1 MARSSSSG
9 ADIYSQYRQQYNS
22 RLPAARQRAKEIA
35 ASIQNE
41 TGTALT
47 EDELRDLE
55 FQLASGN
62 GQDFQLRSSEPAQQP
77 EIALP
82 QTNEQPAQ
90 EYKRGFV
97 EDMLLSDKPTTGLGL
112 AIANLF
118 ANRQAANASTE
129 VNAALAE
136 QLTPKEDIE
145 LGKLQQQLA
154 DLRSGK
160 AKKRSVVFGPGEMAK
175 PYYINEDYTPEEAK
189 AVEAKLLSDIDAL
202 NKRITSGEF
211 SAERE
216 KAGRD
221 AAIAQARLAAAQ
233 KVADETKAQ
242 LGSGTERI
250 SRNLGQASTL
260 EQVLPTAGSLV
271 GGTIGFA
278 ATGGNPLGAAAGGG
292 AGAAAG
298 AIPAAKAVYNQ
309 ALVQAM
315 LPPEQGGYGADYD
328 DAVEYAAG
336 NVAIE
341 FGSEALGGVLGA
353 GAVVAKKLA
362 SKFAGGLTKKALE
375 QSLLTAVR
383 SRKARV
389 VAATGAEYLSELASS
404 AGQMGFDQLLSASHE
419 FGTEAGRELMR
430 ENVRKEVAN
439 FGDTSLDTLIQ
450 TIAIGGPAATIGAN
464 AAYKADIAKRQ
475 TDLAPGAVQRGL
487 ANIVTREPARPTN
500 ELNLPPVREQQ
511 QQTDLFPETLPGP
524 YSEVSQPNEPTP
536 QPSDS
541 PLNDPRYASQRREML
556 RGFRDTEMDNIRTLE
571 DQIDAD
577 EMLKGTAAYGQE
589 QAKRPAELADARRR
603 LGKLNE
609 EIALYEGGAAVQP
622 GLGLNEPTQPKP
634 KAPKPIQTRGGDK
647 VIQPDGTVTSNV
659 DEANR
664 AQAKKLLEQEAK
676 DDNKAI
682 DDELKRRTALHQK
695 NRTSFLSNVREEN
708 RGLPVEQRVEVLAQ
722 AARQWDASN
731 PAPTREQVTLAD
743 ALAAKQQSKPSG
755 KKGGK
760 GKPKWTPATPSAPV
774 AQEAQAQ
781 QASAAT
787 SEIGKRIEQ
796 LAANLPKAM
805 AMEEGGATTA
815 APALNIKKFV
825 KDTSEI
831 IRSLVKDNSQKA
843 IDILN
848 MEQQGKLAFVP
859 NPESVG
865 LDMSGNTRAAY
876 KVENGKM
883 YIFTDRVN
891 PKDAVGTIIRGYH
904 EATHAGQLNAR
915 EGRGAVMSSL
925 LGDTKYG
932 NAVNRVLAAAK
943 SGNAVAKSALRA
955 TEAQLGKDGATAN
968 PDLFNKELMGHFVG
982 EVVKARSKPLGSVAG
997 VARDIL
1003 AGARNAVRAVTGA
1016 DLDVSFNDIYSAV
1029 NDLGREVVATDIKGR
1044 DSNDVLAMIYNVREG
1059 KPSPGQKRAIE
1070 EGYVYDSV
1078 DGTKKYVLS
1087 DADATMSDYQYQQ
1100 LIDTASGEPIPLGD
1114 VLDHEVLYRE
1124 RPEADT
1130 EVSVKV
1136 VDTLG
1141 PGAFGQYDPKSKT
1154 VLVAKSALKK
1164 GKDYVLGAIMHEVQ
1178 HYVQHMDGRAQQFF
1192 ENDASG
1198 KMKAAEKKLASAARQ
1213 NDLAANSMIDTAM
1226 RKYRGTD
1233 VGDSIQDV
1241 VNNLNL
1247 KEPIKARLV
1256 AEILAEQPKLDSKLK
1271 EFYDDY
1277 IDTRNKHS
1285 AELNKY
1291 HEISAEEYAKYRRN
1305 ITEKE
1310 AFFTQGQRKTTQAEL
1325 DKMNVE
1331 EVMRN
1336 QERDAQDNDITEGQ
1350 IDVPST
1356 AGMRKAASAEPAPA
1370 LATRIKV
1377 NKYGSGEN
1385 AVWFAEWSVKRNGR
1399 TKSYSVEGKT
1409 PDEAYAKAENMRD
1422 GQVEKSRTSMP
1433 LAMEE
1438 STPIEITDRWLPAK
1452 IRGLFDATRGV
1463 GKIKNEI
1470 IEHAMD
1476 SPAGERMRA
1485 EASMGKYDRALI
1497 QQAAERGMTPAELN
1511 AEIEAAIQKLP
1522 QNLEGYDANIA
1533 AFNSVAD
1540 KYGEAGEALKEMR
1553 DQIDALSL
1561 QMVED
1566 RFASPIPLSA
1576 AEQKLYQT
1584 ILNNLGKYNNRQ
1596 YAAFA
1601 GAAGEKYSK
1610 AVWDDY
1616 LKRKKAGDVIDD
1628 VTEKNYQ
1635 KVANAVNKLV
1645 KDTLYIPDAEGLG
1658 RMKAERARRLY
1669 NTWIGN
1675 PENVELSDIKQA
1687 LYDKREQINENK
1699 PILEQRAETIVKQL
1713 LGLTKLNEPIAQYYR
1728 GAKTDMGILK
1738 KRKEISPEIRELLG
1752 EITDPSMA
1760 MLMTTAK
1767 LAEFTAR
1774 TKMMLELSA
1783 DVGGD
1788 LLPPQAIAPDNW
1800 QTLDGEGFGPL
1811 QGYKASPN
1819 LHAAL
1824 SDVAQMH
1831 ATFEQAVAMAANQ
1844 PAELGRKLVL
1854 EASDA
1859 WGKAAKWQKAWQIV
1873 ANPANFILNFGGG
1886 PMLMLQNGNVNP
1898 VNMLRG
1904 LRDAADLVTYSMNP
1918 KVAKPSSIRLV
1929 ENGVVDSAFIGEIK
1943 AEQFREL
1950 NTLIKQMSGRS
1961 DSEAMALAKKYF
1973 TKALAGGKEA
1983 YAMADVLYK
1992 IANFHHQVDHLT
2004 KFYEAEG
2011 KDVTPEQIDREAATD
2026 VKRTNFTYRRA
2037 APLIKALE
2045 QRGFTMFGPYMSEVF
2060 RTQVTNIL
2068 QGIGEIKRGNT
2079 ATTPEGKRIMTM
2091 RGASRIAGQLV
2102 SYGLIYKVGEKLA
2115 SATFGDDEEKESALR
2130 SLLPEY
2136 LRDQDFGLMG
2146 KDENGYPVVYQL
2158 SRLDPVGPATD
2169 LLRAAYNGDDVTVK
2183 DILAKVADT
2192 YVSPRLAGRT
2202 YELGKAIVTD
2212 KAPSREPLA
2221 KQVAPEF
2228 YSDTID
2234 IAKKFGLDRATV
2246 LALTNIGESFMP
2258 GFMNSWRDSNGR
2270 VVGDT
2275 PQDAIFRIASY
2286 SGFTFNSLDPSKPL
2300 TFAAKDYDKAT
2311 RDARTRL
2318 AEFFRDN
2325 PDRTDLE
2332 IQNELLRLQ
2341 KDEYDTFA
2349 QLAKVR
2355 KGAGVLEYPAAEA
2368 AAIMK
2373 KARLNT
2379 TQMRAIA
2386 NGDFKSSV
2394 VSRESIQRYR
2404 DQDLADAKPS
2414 ERPEIRKRWK
2424 EIETRLMTANKNLK
2438 RGNE

>member
-1 MARSSSSG
+1 MARKKRSSTSLYDFSNYTPTEEDKK
-9 ADIYSQYRQQYNS
+9 AYESLQASYAPVQPEEPLPSTI
-22 RLPAARQRAKEIA
+22 LPAA
-35 ASIQNE
+35 
-41 TGTALT
+41 
-47 EDELRDLE
+47 
-55 FQLASGN
+55 
-62 GQDFQLRSSEPAQQP
+62 QD
-77 EIALP
+77 
-82 QTNEQPAQ
+82 
-90 EYKRGFV
+90 YKRGFV
-97 EDMLLSDKPTTGLGL
+97 EDVLLSDKPTTGLGL
-112 AIANLF
+112 AVANLF

-160 AKKRSVVFGPGEMAK
+160 AKKRSVFFGPGEAAR
-175 PYYINEDYTPEEAK
+175 PQFINEDYTPEEAK
-189 AVEAKLLSDIDAL
+189 AVEAKLLSDIDVL
-202 NKRITSGEF
+202 NKRVASGEF

-216 KAGRD
+216 KAGRE
-221 AAIAQARLAAAQ
+221 AEFAQAKLAAAQ

-242 LGSGTERI
+242 LGSKTERI

-260 EQVLPTAGSLV
+260 EQVLPTAGSLA
-271 GGTIGFA
+271 GGAAGFA
-278 ATGGNPLGAAAGGG
+278 VAGAPGAVAGGG
-292 AGAAAG
+292 AGAALG

-375 QSLLTAVR
+375 QSLLATVR

-389 VAATGAEYLSELASS
+389 VAATGAEYLSELASN
-404 AGQMGFDQLLSASHE
+404 AGQVGFDQLLSASHE

-430 ENVRKEVAN
+430 ENVRKEVEN
-439 FGDTSLDTLIQ
+439 FGETSLDTLIQ
-450 TIAIGGPAATIGAN
+450 TLAIGGPTAAIGAN
-464 AAYKADIAKRQ
+464 AAYKADIKKRQ
-475 TDLAPGAVQRGL
+475 AEITPDVIQRGL

-511 QQTDLFPETLPGP
+511 QQTDLFPETLPGQ
-524 YSEVSQPNEPTP
+524 YSEVPQPKEPTV

-541 PLNDPRYASQRREML
+541 PMNDPRIAGQRREIL
-556 RGFRDTEMDNIRTLE
+556 RQFRDEEIQNVRDLE

-577 EMLKGTAAYGQE
+577 SMLKGTAAYGQE
-589 QAKRPAELADARRR
+589 QANRPTQLEDARRR
-603 LGKLNE
+603 VDSLNKQ
-609 EIALYEGGAAVQP
+609 IALYEGGAAQQP
-622 GLGLNEPTQPKP
+622 SLGLNTPTQPKP
-634 KAPKPIQTRGGDK
+634 KAPTPIQTRGGDK
-647 VIQPDGTVTSNV
+647 VIQPDGTVTSNI
-659 DEANR
+659 DETNR
-664 AQAKKLLEQEAK
+664 AQARKLLEQEAK

-682 DDELKRRTALHQK
+682 DAELKRRTSAREKARTEFLTGIREQ
-695 NRTSFLSNVREEN
+695 NRN
-708 RGLPVEQRVEVLAQ
+708 LPAEQRIDVLAA
-722 AARQWDASN
+722 AARQWDSSN
-731 PAPTREQVTLAD
+731 PMPVREDITLDQALASKSKTNKKAKWAPTQQ
-743 ALAAKQQSKPSG
+743 AKA
-755 KKGGK
+755 
-760 GKPKWTPATPSAPV
+760 PATEVDAAPV
-774 AQEAQAQ
+774 QTA
-781 QASAAT
+781 AAT

-796 LAANLPKAM
+796 LASKVPQTL
-805 AMEEGGATTA
+805 AMEEGGATSA
-815 APALNIKKFV
+815 VPAFNRDKFV

-831 IRSLVKDNSQKA
+831 IQSLVKNDSQKA
-843 IDILN
+843 IDVLN

-859 NPESVG
+859 NPESAG
-865 LDMSGNTRAAY
+865 LDMGDSARAAY
-876 KVENGKM
+876 KVDNGKM

-904 EATHAGQLNAR
+904 EATHAGQFNPR

-925 LGDTKYG
+925 LGDAKFG
-932 NAVNRVLAAAK
+932 DSASRVLAAAK
-943 SGNAVAKSALRA
+943 KGNTVAKGALRA
-955 TEAQLGKDGATAN
+955 TEAQLGKDAVDTN
-968 PDLFNKELMGHFVG
+968 PELFKQELMGHFVG
-982 EVVKARSKPLGSVAG
+982 EVVRARAKPLGSVAG
-997 VARDIL
+997 VARDVL
-1003 AGARNAVRAVTGA
+1003 AGARNAVRSVTGA

-1029 NDLGREVVATDIKGR
+1029 NELGREIVSTDVKGR
-1044 DSNDVLAMIYNVREG
+1044 DNNDVLAMIYNVREG
-1059 KPSPGQKRAIE
+1059 KPSPGQKRAID

-1100 LIDTASGEPIPLGD
+1100 LIDTISGEPIPLSD

-1130 EVSVKV
+1130 EVSVKA

-1141 PGAFGQYDPKSKT
+1141 PGVFGQYDPESKT
-1154 VLVAKSALKK
+1154 VLVASNAFKK
-1164 GKDYVLGAIMHEVQ
+1164 GKDDVLGTIMHEIQ
-1178 HYVQHMDGRAQQFF
+1178 HYVQDMDGRAQQFF
-1192 ENDASG
+1192 ADDASG
-1198 KMKAAEKKLASAARQ
+1198 ELAAAEKKLASAARQ
-1213 NDLAANSMIDTAM
+1213 NDLAANSMIDAAM

-1233 VGDSIQDV
+1233 VGDSVQDV

-1277 IDTRNKHS
+1277 IDTRNKHN
-1285 AELNKY
+1285 AEVDKY
-1291 HEISAEEYAKYRRN
+1291 HKVSTKEYAKYRRN

-1310 AFFTQGQRKTTQAEL
+1310 AFFTQGQTKTPQAEL

-1336 QERDAQDNDITEGQ
+1336 QERDAQGNDITEGQ
-1350 IDVPST
+1350 IDVPGT
-1356 AGMRKAASAEPAPA
+1356 AGARKAASAEQ
-1370 LATRIKV
+1370 T
-1377 NKYGSGEN
+1377 
-1385 AVWFAEWSVKRNGR
+1385 
-1399 TKSYSVEGKT
+1399 
-1409 PDEAYAKAENMRD
+1409 
-1422 GQVEKSRTSMP
+1422 

-1438 STPIEITDRWLPAK
+1438 DTPIEITNRWVPAK
-1452 IRGLFDATRGV
+1452 IRGLFDATRGI

-1485 EASMGKYDRALI
+1485 EASMGKYDKAVI
-1497 QQAAERGMTPAELN
+1497 QQAAERGMTQAELN

-1584 ILNNLGKYNNRQ
+1584 ILNNLGKYSNRQ

-1628 VTEKNYQ
+1628 VAEKNYQ
-1635 KVANAVNKLV
+1635 KVANAVDKLIN
-1645 KDTLYIPDAEGLG
+1645 DTLYIPDAEGLG

-1675 PENVELSDIKQA
+1675 PENVELEDIKQA
-1687 LYDKREQINENK
+1687 LYDRREQINANK

-1713 LGLTKLNEPIAQYYR
+1713 LGLTKINEPIAQYYR
-1728 GAKTDMGILK
+1728 GAKTNMGILK
-1738 KRKEISPEIRELLG
+1738 KRKDISPEIRELLG

-1767 LAEFTAR
+1767 LVEFTAR

-1854 EASDA
+1854 GASDA
-1859 WGKAAKWQKAWQIV
+1859 WGKAAKVQKGLQIV

-1904 LRDAADLVTYSMNP
+1904 FLDAKDLIAYSMNP
-1918 KVAKPSSIRLV
+1918 KAAKPESIRLV

-1961 DSEAMALAKKYF
+1961 DSEAMALVKKYF
-1973 TKALAGGKEA
+1973 AKALAGGKET

-2011 KDVTPEQIDREAATD
+2011 KNMTPEQIDREAATD

-2060 RTQVTNIL
+2060 RTQITNIL
-2068 QGIGEIKRGNT
+2068 QGIGEIKRGND
-2079 ATTPEGKRIMTM
+2079 ATTPEGKRIMVT

-2102 SYGLIYKVGEKLA
+2102 SYGLIYGAGKLLA
-2115 SATFGDDEEKESALR
+2115 SATFGDDGEKENALR

-2169 LLRAAYNGDDVTVK
+2169 LLRAVYNGDDVTVK

-2192 YVSPRLAGRT
+2192 YVTPRLAGRV

-2212 KAPSREPLA
+2212 KAPSREPLS

-2228 YSDTID
+2228 YSDVID

-2275 PQDAIFRIASY
+2275 PQDAVFRIASY
-2286 SGFTFNSLDPSKPL
+2286 GGFTFNSLDPSKPL
-2300 TFAAKDYDKAT
+2300 TFAARDYSSAT
-2311 RDARTRL
+2311 KDARTRL
-2318 AEFFRDN
+2318 VEFFRDN

-2341 KDEYDTFA
+2341 KDEYDAFT
-2349 QLAKVR
+2349 QLTKVR
-2355 KGAGVLEYPAAEA
+2355 NGASILEYPAAEA

-2386 NGDFKSSV
+2386 NGDFKSSA

>member
-1 MARSSSSG
+1 MAARKKKATSG
-9 ADIYSQYRQQYNS
+9 YYIRQSDIDSAAQRTGYGR
-22 RLPAARQRAKEIA
+22 RLPVY
-35 ASIQNE
+35 
-41 TGTALT
+41 
-47 EDELRDLE
+47 EDE
-55 FQLASGN
+55 
-62 GQDFQLRSSEPAQQP
+62 DFSNAEDSTAAAPIP
-77 EIALP
+77 E
-82 QTNEQPAQ
+82 Q

-97 EDMLLSDKPTTGLGL
+97 EDTLLSDKPTTGLGL
-112 AIANLF
+112 AVANLF

-129 VNAALAE
+129 VNAALAA

-160 AKKRSVVFGPGEMAK
+160 AKKRSVAFGPGEMAK

-202 NKRITSGEF
+202 NKRVASGEF

-216 KAGRD
+216 AAGRN
-221 AAIAQARLAAAQ
+221 AAVAQAKLAAAQ

-260 EQVLPTAGSLV
+260 EQVLPTLGSL
-271 GGTIGFA
+271 GGGAAGFA
-278 ATGGNPLGAAAGGG
+278 VAGAPGAVAGGG
-292 AGAAAG
+292 AGAALG

-375 QSLLTAVR
+375 QSLLATVR

-389 VAATGAEYLSELASS
+389 VAATGAEYLSELASN

-430 ENVRKEVAN
+430 ENVRKEVEN

-500 ELNLPPVREQQ
+500 ELKLPPVAEQQ
-511 QQTDLFPETLPGP
+511 QRLTTDMFPATDVGVDPAIAQREAALKAAEERVAWNQRNRERAAETDLENQRNGIVAQLDNATSRVENLRDRVENGDTSQATLNTLAAAQREQRNAQAELD
-524 YSEVSQPNEPTP
+524 SFDAQQPTVEAAPVTQEPQQLELALNTP
-536 QPSDS
+536 KQP
-541 PLNDPRYASQRREML
+541 
-556 RGFRDTEMDNIRTLE
+556 
-571 DQIDAD
+571 
-577 EMLKGTAAYGQE
+577 
-589 QAKRPAELADARRR
+589 KRPAGGFVMSSETDRQNAELAKTA
-603 LGKLNE
+603 
-609 EIALYEGGAAVQP
+609 
-622 GLGLNEPTQPKP
+622 
-634 KAPKPIQTRGGDK
+634 
-647 VIQPDGTVTSNV
+647 
-659 DEANR
+659 EATL
-664 AQAKKLLEQEAK
+664 KEQQK
-676 DDNKAI
+676 RDNKLI
-682 DDELKRRTALHQK
+682 EDELKRQNADRDKRRKEALMAAADQSRNLTPDQRLKAIADTA
-695 NRTSFLSNVREEN
+695 RAFDS
-708 RGLPVEQRVEVLAQ
+708 A
-722 AARQWDASN
+722 N
-731 PAPTREQVTLAD
+731 PAVTRDQLDIEQL
-743 ALAAKQQSKPSG
+743 LAADRAK

-760 GKPKWTPATPSAPV
+760 KTKWTPTTAAKVPAVSAPV
-774 AQEAQAQ
+774 VPEVTEPAVATP
-781 QASAAT
+781 AAT

-796 LAANLPKAM
+796 LASSLPKAM
-805 AMEEGGATTA
+805 AMEEGTSTDS
-815 APALNIKKFV
+815 APKYDRAKFI
-825 KDTSEI
+825 KDTTEI
-831 IRSLVKDNSQKA
+831 VRNLAKDNSQKA
-843 IDILN
+843 IDVLN

-865 LDMSGNTRAAY
+865 LDMSNNARAAY
-876 KVENGKM
+876 KIANGKM

-904 EATHAGQLNAR
+904 EATHAGQENKR

-925 LGDTKYG
+925 LGDTKFG
-932 NAVNRVLAAAK
+932 DSVSRVLAAAK
-943 SGNAVAKSALRA
+943 NGNTVAKSALRA
-955 TEAQLGKDGATAN
+955 TEAQLGKDAVDTN
-968 PDLFNKELMGHFVG
+968 PELFKKELMGHFVG
-982 EVVKARSKPLGSVAG
+982 EVVRARAKPLGSVAG

-1003 AGARNAVRAVTGA
+1003 AGARNAVRSVTGA

-1029 NDLGREVVATDIKGR
+1029 NELGREVVATDVKGR
-1044 DSNDVLAMIYNVREG
+1044 DSNDVLAMILPENLVSREAMAEQEKAG
-1059 KPSPGQKRAIE
+1059 RA
-1070 EGYVYDSV
+1070 YDSINGQRKFQV
-1078 DGTKKYVLS
+1078 S
-1087 DADATMSDYQYQQ
+1087 DADSVINDDQRTRMLRSLRNGVDS
-1100 LIDTASGEPIPLGD
+1100 TTTLGKL
-1114 VLDHEVLYRE
+1114 LDHPSLYNLVPSLKDTPVHFVNDLMGYPAMEVDGEIFISKKTAENMADGDMNNLRSSILH
-1124 RPEADT
+1124 EAQHVVQTKSGVGDQGFDSAELTATGDAMNAALAANDVAAGAFNDYVTGSPKQANGQAIPT
-1130 EVSVKV
+1130 EVQQAIHEAAAKYA
-1136 VDTLG
+1136 TK
-1141 PGAFGQYDPKSKT
+1141 PHAQT
-1154 VLVAKSALKK
+1154 V
-1164 GKDYVLGAIMHEVQ
+1164 AIMNTLVDSGVQ
-1178 HYVQHMDGRAQQFF
+1178 L
-1192 ENDASG
+1192 DASG
-1198 KMKAAEKKLASAARQ
+1198 KKLATKFADTLDDYRSAR
-1213 NDLAANSMIDTAM
+1213 
-1226 RKYRGTD
+1226 TD
-1233 VGDSIQDV
+1233 A
-1241 VNNLNL
+1241 
-1247 KEPIKARLV
+1247 IKAKADYFANISERE
-1256 AEILAEQPKLDSKLK
+1256 AYRTQMDMDTPQSALDARGNP
-1271 EFYDDY
+1271 EP
-1277 IDTRNKHS
+1277 
-1285 AELNKY
+1285 
-1291 HEISAEEYAKYRRN
+1291 
-1305 ITEKE
+1305 
-1310 AFFTQGQRKTTQAEL
+1310 
-1325 DKMNVE
+1325 
-1331 EVMRN
+1331 VMRRQPSMAKSDVADEIDRAINGRLDVN
-1336 QERDAQDNDITEGQ
+1336 QSTEQ
-1350 IDVPST
+1350 
-1356 AGMRKAASAEPAPA
+1356 RKAA
-1370 LATRIKV
+1370 
-1377 NKYGSGEN
+1377 
-1385 AVWFAEWSVKRNGR
+1385 
-1399 TKSYSVEGKT
+1399 
-1409 PDEAYAKAENMRD
+1409 KAM
-1422 GQVEKSRTSMP
+1422 
-1433 LAMEE
+1433 AMEE
-1438 STPIEITDRWLPAK
+1438 NTPIEITNRWVPAK
-1452 IRGLFDATRGV
+1452 IRGLFDATRGI

-1497 QQAAERGMTPAELN
+1497 QQAAERGMTPTELN

-1635 KVANAVNKLV
+1635 KVTNAVNKLV

-1658 RMKAERARRLY
+1658 KMKAERARRLY

-1687 LYDKREQINENK
+1687 LYDRREQINANK

-1728 GAKTDMGILK
+1728 GAKTNMGILK
-1738 KRKEISPEIRELLG
+1738 KRKEISPELRELLG

-1788 LLPPQAIAPDNW
+1788 LLPPEAIAPDNW
-1800 QTLDGEGFGPL
+1800 QPLEGEGFGPL

-1854 EASDA
+1854 GASDA
-1859 WGKAAKWQKAWQIV
+1859 WGKAAKWQKGLQIV

-1886 PMLMLQNGNVNP
+1886 SMLMLQNGNVNP

-2011 KDVTPEQIDREAATD
+2011 KNVTPEQIDREAATD

-2060 RTQVTNIL
+2060 RTQITNIL
-2068 QGIGEIKRGNT
+2068 QGIGEIERGND
-2079 ATTPEGKRIMTM
+2079 ATTPEGKRIMVT

-2102 SYGLIYKVGEKLA
+2102 SYGLIYGAGKLLA

-2169 LLRAAYNGDDVTVK
+2169 LLRAVYNGDDVTVK

-2192 YVSPRLAGRT
+2192 YVTPRLAGRT
-2202 YELGKAIVTD
+2202 YELGKAIATD

-2275 PQDAIFRIASY
+2275 PQDAVFRIASY

-2300 TFAAKDYDKAT
+2300 TFAARDYSSAT
-2311 RDARTRL
+2311 KDARTRL

-2341 KDEYDTFA
+2341 KDEYDAFT

-2355 KGAGVLEYPAAEA
+2355 NGANILEYPAAEA

>member
-1 MARSSSSG
+1 MARKKRSTASLYDFTNYTPTEEDKKAYERLQASYAPAPQEGTKVEDTEDVVQPVQEAPSFLDRVTTNAG
-9 ADIYSQYRQQYNS
+9 AVLDAAQAGGYRDLSAVINRMRVSDNPIVAGAVTPVTDLVRGAQALATGDYSLLGGDAKTAVDILQ
-22 RLPAARQRAKEIA
+22 QRAKENA
-35 ASIQNE
+35 A
-41 TGTALT
+41 
-47 EDELRDLE
+47 D
-55 FQLASGN
+55 
-62 GQDFQLRSSEPAQQP
+62 
-77 EIALP
+77 
-82 QTNEQPAQ
+82 
-90 EYKRGFV
+90 
-97 EDMLLSDKPTTGLGL
+97 
-112 AIANLF
+112 
-118 ANRQAANASTE
+118 ANAVLE
-129 VNAALAE
+129 PV
-136 QLTPKEDIE
+136 I
-145 LGKLQQQLA
+145 QQ
-154 DLRSGK
+154 
-160 AKKRSVVFGPGEMAK
+160 
-175 PYYINEDYTPEEAK
+175 
-189 AVEAKLLSDIDAL
+189 
-202 NKRITSGEF
+202 
-211 SAERE
+211 
-216 KAGRD
+216 
-221 AAIAQARLAAAQ
+221 
-233 KVADETKAQ
+233 
-242 LGSGTERI
+242 
-250 SRNLGQASTL
+250 
-260 EQVLPTAGSLV
+260 
-271 GGTIGFA
+271 
-278 ATGGNPLGAAAGGG
+278 
-292 AGAAAG
+292 
-298 AIPAAKAVYNQ
+298 
-309 ALVQAM
+309 
-315 LPPEQGGYGADYD
+315 
-328 DAVEYAAG
+328 
-336 NVAIE
+336 
-341 FGSEALGGVLGA
+341 
-353 GAVVAKKLA
+353 
-362 SKFAGGLTKKALE
+362 GGLTGFFARTAQDAA
-375 QSLLTAVR
+375 QSGL
-383 SRKARV
+383 
-389 VAATGAEYLSELASS
+389 SS
-404 AGQMGFDQLLSASHE
+404 ALSI
-419 FGTEAGRELMR
+419 
-430 ENVRKEVAN
+430 V
-439 FGDTSLDTLIQ
+439 
-450 TIAIGGPAATIGAN
+450 GGPAAGGIAGGVSYANAYAEAKDAGASDGDAEAYALTQGGIEGLVSSVQAARFIPGAN
-464 AAYKADIAKRQ
+464 RALGLLQKKATNTVLEKLASPTLRAGVNTVKTMFGEGTEETVTGAAQDIVGAWVAGQMSSDDAKRTLGAQ
-475 TDLAPGAVQRGL
+475 HSMEGFAERRQREFAAGALMGGAVAPLEVYNARNEFNREMNRRQAELPQGTVSRGL
-487 ANIVTREPARPTN
+487 EAMATRRAPT
-500 ELNLPPVREQQ
+500 EDRRRSSDIPVVQAPNQ
-511 QQTDLFPETLPGP
+511 PTDLFPETLPGA
-524 YSEVSQPNEPTP
+524 YSQVPQSSVPSE

-708 RGLPVEQRVEVLAQ
+708 RGLPVDQRVEVLAQ
-722 AARQWDASN
+722 AARQWDTAN

-760 GKPKWTPATPSAPV
+760 GKSKWTPASPVTTAPV
-774 AQEAQAQ
+774 TP
-781 QASAAT
+781 ASTAT
-787 SEIGKRIEQ
+787 TEIGKRIES
-796 LAANLPKAM
+796 LANQVNQGM
-805 AMEEGGATTA
+805 AMEEGTGKPTAPFDRAKYVRDTTQIVR
-815 APALNIKKFV
+815 N
-825 KDTSEI
+825 
-831 IRSLVKDNSQKA
+831 LVKSNDQKA

-848 MEQQGKLAFVP
+848 LDQQGKLAFVP
-859 NPESVG
+859 SPESVG
-865 LDMSGNTRAAY
+865 LDMSDNTRAAF
-876 KVENGKM
+876 VNDDGKM

-891 PKDAVGTIIRGYH
+891 PKDATATIIRGYH
-904 EATHAGQLNAR
+904 EATHAGQFNDRAER
-915 EGRGAVMSSL
+915 KPVMRAL

-932 NAVNRVLAAAK
+932 DSVSRVLAAAK
-943 SGNAVAKSALRA
+943 KGNVVAKAAVKA
-955 TEAQLGKDGATAN
+955 TDIQLGKDAINSN
-968 PDLFNKELMGHFVG
+968 PDLYKKELMGHFVG
-982 EVVKARSKPLGSVAG
+982 EVVRHRSKPLGTVAG
-997 VARDIL
+997 VARDIM
-1003 AGARNAVRAVTGA
+1003 AGAKNTLRAATGA

-1029 NDLGREVVATDIKGR
+1029 KDVGREIVATDIKGKQTG
-1044 DSNDVLAMIYNVREG
+1044 DVLAMIYNVREG
-1059 KPSPGQKRAIE
+1059 KPSPGQKRAID

-1087 DADATMSDYQYQQ
+1087 DADAAMSDYQYQQ
-1100 LIDTASGEPIPLGD
+1100 IVDTASGEPVPLGD

-1141 PGAFGQYDPKSKT
+1141 PGVFGQYDPESKT
-1154 VLVAKSALKK
+1154 VLVANSALKK
-1164 GKDYVLGAIMHEVQ
+1164 GKDYVLGTIMHEIQ

-1192 ENDASG
+1192 EEDASG
-1198 KMKAAEKKLASAARQ
+1198 KLKAAEKKLASAARQ
-1213 NDLAANSMIDTAM
+1213 NDLAANSMIDAAM

-1247 KEPIKARLV
+1247 KETIKARLV

-1285 AELNKY
+1285 AVVETYNKAA
-1291 HEISAEEYAKYRRN
+1291 AEEYAKYRRN

-1310 AFFTQGQRKTTQAEL
+1310 AFFTQGQTKTPQAEL
-1325 DKMNVE
+1325 DKMNIE
-1331 EVMRN
+1331 DVMRN
-1336 QERDAQDNDITEGQ
+1336 QERDAQGNDITEGQ

-1356 AGMRKAASAEPAPA
+1356 AGMRKAASAEPA
-1370 LATRIKV
+1370 
-1377 NKYGSGEN
+1377 
-1385 AVWFAEWSVKRNGR
+1385 
-1399 TKSYSVEGKT
+1399 
-1409 PDEAYAKAENMRD
+1409 
-1422 GQVEKSRTSMP
+1422 

-1687 LYDKREQINENK
+1687 LYDRREQINANK

-1738 KRKEISPEIRELLG
+1738 KRKEISPELRELLG

-1788 LLPPQAIAPDNW
+1788 LLPPEAIAPDNW

-1854 EASDA
+1854 GASDA

-1898 VNMLRG
+1898 AYMLRG
-1904 LRDAADLVTYSMNP
+1904 MRDAADLVTYAMNP
-1918 KVAKPSSIRLV
+1918 KVSKPSSIRLV

-1950 NTLIKQMSGRS
+1950 NTLIKQMSGRP
-1961 DSEAMALAKKYF
+1961 DSEAMALVKKYYA
-1973 TKALAGGKEA
+1973 KALAGGKET

-2011 KDVTPEQIDREAATD
+2011 NDVTPEQIDREAATD

-2068 QGIGEIKRGNT
+2068 QGIGEIQRGNN

-2091 RGASRIAGQLV
+2091 RGASRIAGQLA
-2102 SYGLIYKVGEKLA
+2102 SYGLIYGAGKLLA

-2146 KDENGYPVVYQL
+2146 KDENGYPVVYQM
-2158 SRLDPVGPATD
+2158 SRLDPIGPATD
-2169 LLRAAYNGDDVTVK
+2169 LLRAVYNGDDVTVK
-2183 DILAKVADT
+2183 DIIAKVADT
-2192 YVSPRLAGRT
+2192 YVTPRLAGRVGQ
-2202 YELGKAIVTD
+2202 YIDAVVTD

-2228 YSDTID
+2228 YSDMID
-2234 IAKKFGLDRATV
+2234 IAQKFGLDRATV

-2300 TFAAKDYDKAT
+2300 TFAARDYDKAT

-2332 IQNELLRLQ
+2332 IQDQLLRLQ
-2341 KDEYDTFA
+2341 KNEYDAFA

-2355 KGAGVLEYPAAEA
+2355 KGAAVLEYPTAEA
-2368 AAIMK
+2368 GAIMR

-2394 VSRESIQRYR
+2394 VSRASIQRYR
-2404 DQDLADAKPS
+2404 DQDLADAKPAD
-2414 ERPEIRKRWK
+2414 RPEIRKRWK
-2424 EIETRLMTANKNLK
+2424 EIENRLMSANKNLK

>member
-1 MARSSSSG
+1 MAARKKKAKSG
-9 ADIYSQYRQQYNS
+9 YYIGQSDIDAAAQRTGYGR
-22 RLPAARQRAKEIA
+22 RLPVY
-35 ASIQNE
+35 
-41 TGTALT
+41 
-47 EDELRDLE
+47 EDE
-55 FQLASGN
+55 
-62 GQDFQLRSSEPAQQP
+62 DFSNAEDSPAAAP
-77 EIALP
+77 I
-82 QTNEQPAQ
+82 PAQ

-97 EDMLLSDKPTTGLGL
+97 EDTLLSDKPTTGLGL
-112 AIANLF
+112 AVANLF

-160 AKKRSVVFGPGEMAK
+160 AKKRSVTFGPGEMAK
-175 PYYINEDYTPEEAK
+175 PYYVNEDYTPEEAK
-189 AVEAKLLSDIDAL
+189 ALEAKLLGDIDAL
-202 NKRITSGEF
+202 NKRVASGEF

-216 KAGRD
+216 KAGRE
-221 AAIAQARLAAAQ
+221 AAIAQAKLAAAQ

-260 EQVLPTAGSLV
+260 EQVLPTLGSL
-271 GGTIGFA
+271 GGGAAGFA
-278 ATGGNPLGAAAGGG
+278 VAGAPGAVAGGG
-292 AGAAAG
+292 AGAALG

-336 NVAIE
+336 NVAIG

-375 QSLLTAVR
+375 QSLLATVR

-389 VAATGAEYLSELASS
+389 VAATGAEYLSELASN

-430 ENVRKEVAN
+430 ENVRKEVEN

-450 TIAIGGPAATIGAN
+450 TLTFGGPGAVVGAN
-464 AAYKADIAKRQ
+464 AAYNAEINRRQ
-475 TDLAPGAVQRGL
+475 AELPQGAVSRGL
-487 ANIVTREPARPTN
+487 EAMATRRAPT
-500 ELNLPPVREQQ
+500 EDRRRSSDIPVAQAPNQ
-511 QQTDLFPETLPGP
+511 PTDLFPETLPGP
-524 YSEVSQPNEPTP
+524 YSEVPQRSEPTQ
-536 QPSDS
+536 QPSDN
-541 PLNDPRYASQRREML
+541 PMDDPHWSTQRREVL
-556 RGFRDTEMDNIRTLE
+556 RDLRDQATARIAELE

-577 EMLKGTAAYGQE
+577 AMLEGTSAYGPE
-589 QAKRPAELADARRR
+589 QAARPAELQREKYWLAS
-603 LGKLNE
+603 LNQQ
-609 EIALYEGGAAVQP
+609 IGALEGGAAIQP
-622 GLGLNEPTQPKP
+622 ALPLNRPTQPKP

-647 VIQPDGTVTSNV
+647 VIQPDGTITSNI

-664 AQAKKLLEQEAK
+664 AQARKLLEQEAK

-682 DDELKRRTALHQK
+682 DAELKRRAAAREKARTEFLTGIREQ
-695 NRTSFLSNVREEN
+695 NRN
-708 RGLPVEQRVEVLAQ
+708 LPAEQRIDVLAA
-722 AARQWDASN
+722 AARQWDSSN
-731 PAPTREQVTLAD
+731 PMPVREDITLD
-743 ALAAKQQSKPSG
+743 QALASKPKTGKKAKWTPTQQSKS
-755 KKGGK
+755 
-760 GKPKWTPATPSAPV
+760 PATEAVPEPV
-774 AQEAQAQ
+774 QTT
-781 QASAAT
+781 AAT

-805 AMEEGGATTA
+805 AMEEGTSAGS
-815 APALNIKKFV
+815 APKYDRAKFV
-825 KDTSEI
+825 KDTTEI
-831 IRSLVKDNSQKA
+831 VRNLVKDNSQKA
-843 IDILN
+843 IDVLN

-865 LDMSGNTRAAY
+865 LDMSGNARAAY
-876 KVENGKM
+876 KVANGKM

-904 EATHAGQLNAR
+904 EATHAGQDNSR

-932 NAVNRVLAAAK
+932 NAVSRVLAAAK

-955 TEAQLGKDGATAN
+955 TEAQLGKDAVDTN
-968 PDLFNKELMGHFVG
+968 PELFKKELMGHFVG
-982 EVVKARSKPLGSVAG
+982 EVVRARAKPLGSVAG

-1029 NDLGREVVATDIKGR
+1029 NELGREVVATDVKGR

-1100 LIDTASGEPIPLGD
+1100 IVDTASGEPVPLGD

-1130 EVSVKV
+1130 EVSVKA

-1141 PGAFGQYDPKSKT
+1141 PGVFGQYDPESKT
-1154 VLVAKSALKK
+1154 VLVANSAFKK
-1164 GKDYVLGAIMHEVQ
+1164 GKDHVLGTIMHEIQ
-1178 HYVQHMDGRAQQFF
+1178 HYVQDMDGRAQQFF
-1192 ENDASG
+1192 KNDANG
-1198 KMKAAEKKLASAARQ
+1198 KLKAAEKKVFSAARQ

-1233 VGDSIQDV
+1233 IGDSIQDI

-1256 AEILAEQPKLDSKLK
+1256 GEILAEQPKLDSKLK

-1277 IDTRNKHS
+1277 IATRAKHNV
-1285 AELNKY
+1285 ELNKY
-1291 HEISAEEYAKYRRN
+1291 HEVSAEEYAKYRRN

-1310 AFFTQGQRKTTQAEL
+1310 AFFTQGQRETTQAEL
-1325 DKMNVE
+1325 DKMDIE
-1331 EVMRN
+1331 DVMRN
-1336 QERDAQDNDITEGQ
+1336 QERDAQGNDITEGQ

-1356 AGMRKAASAEPAPA
+1356 PGMRKAASAEP
-1370 LATRIKV
+1370 V
-1377 NKYGSGEN
+1377 
-1385 AVWFAEWSVKRNGR
+1385 
-1399 TKSYSVEGKT
+1399 
-1409 PDEAYAKAENMRD
+1409 
-1422 GQVEKSRTSMP
+1422 

-1438 STPIEITDRWLPAK
+1438 STPIEITNRWVPAK

-1497 QQAAERGMTPAELN
+1497 QQAAERGMTPTELN

-1522 QNLEGYDANIA
+1522 QNLVGYDENIA

-1584 ILNNLGKYNNRQ
+1584 ILNNMGKYNNRQ

-1616 LKRKKAGDVIDD
+1616 LKRKKAGGVIDD

-1687 LYDKREQINENK
+1687 LYDRREQINANK

-1738 KRKEISPEIRELLG
+1738 KRKEISPELRELLG

-1788 LLPPQAIAPDNW
+1788 LLPPEAIAPDNW

-1854 EASDA
+1854 GASDA
-1859 WGKAAKWQKAWQIV
+1859 WGKAAKVQKAWQIV

-1898 VNMLRG
+1898 AYMLRG
-1904 LRDAADLVTYSMNP
+1904 IRDAADLVTYAMNP
-1918 KVAKPSSIRLV
+1918 KVSKPSSVRLV

-1950 NTLIKQMSGRS
+1950 NTLIKQMAGRS
-1961 DSEAMALAKKYF
+1961 DSEAMALVKKYYA
-1973 TKALAGGKEA
+1973 KALAGGKET

-2011 KDVTPEQIDREAATD
+2011 KNVTPEQIDREAATD

-2068 QGIGEIKRGNT
+2068 QGIGEIQRGNA

-2091 RGASRIAGQLV
+2091 RGASRIAGQLA
-2102 SYGLIYKVGEKLA
+2102 SYGLIYGAGKLLA

-2158 SRLDPVGPATD
+2158 SRLDPIGPATD

-2192 YVSPRLAGRT
+2192 YVTPRLAGRT
-2202 YELGKAIVTD
+2202 YELGKAVVTD

-2228 YSDTID
+2228 YSDMID

-2300 TFAAKDYDKAT
+2300 MFAARDYSSAT
-2311 RDARTRL
+2311 KDARTRL

-2349 QLAKVR
+2349 QLVKVR
-2355 KGAGVLEYPAAEA
+2355 KGAGILEYPTAEA

-2394 VSRESIQRYR
+2394 VSRASIQRYR
-2404 DQDLADAKPS
+2404 DQDLADAKPAD
-2414 ERPEIRKRWK
+2414 RPEIRKRWK
-2424 EIETRLMTANKNLK
+2424 EIENRLMAANKNLQ

>member
-1 MARSSSSG
+1 MARNSSG
-9 ADIYSQYRQQYNS
+9 KADVYSQYRQQYNS

-35 ASIQNE
+35 DAIKNDS
-41 TGTALT
+41 GTALT

-62 GQDFQLRSSEPAQQP
+62 GQDFQLRSNEPVQQP

-97 EDMLLSDKPTTGLGL
+97 EDVLLSDKPTTGLGL
-112 AIANLF
+112 AVANLF
-118 ANRQAANASTE
+118 ANRQAANANTE

-160 AKKRSVVFGPGEMAK
+160 AKKRSVFFGPGEAAR
-175 PYYINEDYTPEEAK
+175 PQFINEDYTPEEAK
-189 AVEAKLLSDIDAL
+189 ALEAKLLSDIDAL
-202 NKRITSGEF
+202 NKRVASGEF

-216 KAGRD
+216 KAGRE
-221 AAIAQARLAAAQ
+221 AAIARAKLAAAQ

-375 QSLLTAVR
+375 QSLLATVR

-389 VAATGAEYLSELASS
+389 IAATGAEYLSELASN
-404 AGQMGFDQLLSASHE
+404 AGQMGFDQLLSTSHE

-439 FGDTSLDTLIQ
+439 FGETSLDTLIQ
-450 TIAIGGPAATIGAN
+450 TVAIGGPAAVVGAN

-475 TDLAPGAVQRGL
+475 AEIAPGAVQRGL

-500 ELNLPPVREQQ
+500 ELKLPPLAEQQ
-511 QQTDLFPETLPGP
+511 QRLATDMFPATNVGVDPAIAQREADLKAAEERVAWNQRNRERAAETDFENQRNGIVAQLDNATSRVENLRDRVENGDTSQATLNTLAAAQREQRNAQAELDRFDAQQPAPEVAPVAQEPQQLDLPL
-524 YSEVSQPNEPTP
+524 NEPK
-536 QPSDS
+536 QP
-541 PLNDPRYASQRREML
+541 
-556 RGFRDTEMDNIRTLE
+556 
-571 DQIDAD
+571 
-577 EMLKGTAAYGQE
+577 
-589 QAKRPAELADARRR
+589 KRPAGGFVMSSETDRQNAELAKTA
-603 LGKLNE
+603 
-609 EIALYEGGAAVQP
+609 
-622 GLGLNEPTQPKP
+622 
-634 KAPKPIQTRGGDK
+634 
-647 VIQPDGTVTSNV
+647 
-659 DEANR
+659 EATL
-664 AQAKKLLEQEAK
+664 KEQQK
-676 DDNKAI
+676 RDNKLI
-682 DDELKRRTALHQK
+682 EDELKRQNADRNKRRKEALMVVADRTRSLTPDERVKAIADAA
-695 NRTSFLSNVREEN
+695 RSFDAANPAVTK
-708 RGLPVEQRVEVLAQ
+708 EQLNIEQLLAQ
-722 AARQWDASN
+722 AN
-731 PAPTREQVTLAD
+731 
-743 ALAAKQQSKPSG
+743 AKNQKSQ
-755 KKGGK
+755 K
-760 GKPKWTPATPSAPV
+760 GKPKWTPSTPAAPV
-774 AQEAQAQ
+774 VQEAQAQ
-781 QASAAT
+781 QAPAAT

-865 LDMSGNTRAAY
+865 LDMSGNARAAY

-904 EATHAGQLNAR
+904 EGTHAGQHSPR

-925 LGDTKYG
+925 LGDAKFG
-932 NAVNRVLAAAK
+932 DSVSRVLAAAK
-943 SGNAVAKSALRA
+943 NGNAVAKGALRA
-955 TEAQLGKDGATAN
+955 TEAQLGKDAVDTD
-968 PDLFNKELMGHFVG
+968 PELFKKELMGHFVG
-982 EVVKARSKPLGSVAG
+982 EVVRARAKPLGSVAG

-1029 NDLGREVVATDIKGR
+1029 NELGREVVATNVKGR
-1044 DSNDVLAMIYNVREG
+1044 DGNDVLAMIYNVREG

-1100 LIDTASGEPIPLGD
+1100 IVDTASGEPVPLGD

-1141 PGAFGQYDPKSKT
+1141 PGAFGQYDPESKT
-1154 VLVAKSALKK
+1154 VLVAKRALKK

-1192 ENDASG
+1192 EEDASG
-1198 KMKAAEKKLASAARQ
+1198 KLKAAEKKLASAARQ

-1247 KEPIKARLV
+1247 EEPIKARLV

-1285 AELNKY
+1285 VEVDNYNKV
-1291 HEISAEEYAKYRRN
+1291 SAEEYAKYRRN

-1310 AFFTQGQRKTTQAEL
+1310 AFFTQGQKKTTQAEL

-1331 EVMRN
+1331 GVMRN
-1336 QERDAQDNDITEGQ
+1336 QERDAQGNDATEGQ

-1356 AGMRKAASAEPAPA
+1356 TSMRKAASAEQA
-1370 LATRIKV
+1370 
-1377 NKYGSGEN
+1377 
-1385 AVWFAEWSVKRNGR
+1385 
-1399 TKSYSVEGKT
+1399 
-1409 PDEAYAKAENMRD
+1409 
-1422 GQVEKSRTSMP
+1422 

-1438 STPIEITDRWLPAK
+1438 STPIEITNRWMPAK

-1485 EASMGKYDRALI
+1485 EASMGKYDKALI
-1497 QQAAERGMTPAELN
+1497 QQATERGMTPTELN

-1616 LKRKKAGDVIDD
+1616 LKHKKAGDVIDD

-1635 KVANAVNKLV
+1635 KVANAVDKLIN
-1645 KDTLYIPDAEGLG
+1645 DTLYIPDAEGLG

-1687 LYDKREQINENK
+1687 LYDRREQINANK

-1728 GAKTDMGILK
+1728 GAKTDVGILK
-1738 KRKEISPEIRELLG
+1738 KRKEISPELRELLG

-1800 QTLDGEGFGPL
+1800 QPLEGEGFGPL

-1854 EASDA
+1854 GASDA
-1859 WGKAAKWQKAWQIV
+1859 WGKAAKWQKTWQIV

-1973 TKALAGGKEA
+1973 AKALAGGKEA

-2011 KDVTPEQIDREAATD
+2011 KNVTPEQIDREAATD

-2068 QGIGEIKRGNT
+2068 QGIGEIKRGND
-2079 ATTPEGKRIMTM
+2079 ATTPEGKRIMVT

-2102 SYGLIYKVGEKLA
+2102 SYGLIYGAGKLLA
-2115 SATFGDDEEKESALR
+2115 SATFGDDEEKETALR

-2192 YVSPRLAGRT
+2192 YVTPRLAGRT
-2202 YELGKAIVTD
+2202 YELGKAIATD

-2221 KQVAPEF
+2221 KQVTPEF
-2228 YSDTID
+2228 YSDVID

-2275 PQDAIFRIASY
+2275 PQDAVFRIASY
-2286 SGFTFNSLDPSKPL
+2286 GGFTFNSLDPSKPL
-2300 TFAAKDYDKAT
+2300 TFAARDYSSAT
-2311 RDARTRL
+2311 KDARTRL

-2341 KDEYDTFA
+2341 KDEYDAFT
-2349 QLAKVR
+2349 QLTKVR
-2355 KGAGVLEYPAAEA
+2355 NGASILEYPAAEA

-2373 KARLNT
+2373 EATLNT
-2379 TQMRAIA
+2379 AQMRAIA

-2404 DQDLADAKPS
+2404 DQDLADAKPAD
-2414 ERPEIRKRWK
+2414 RPEIRKRWK
-2424 EIETRLMTANKNLK
+2424 EIENRLMSANKNLQ

>member
-1 MARSSSSG
+1 MAARKKKATSG
-9 ADIYSQYRQQYNS
+9 YYIRQSDIDSAAQRTDYGR
-22 RLPAARQRAKEIA
+22 RLPVY
-35 ASIQNE
+35 
-41 TGTALT
+41 
-47 EDELRDLE
+47 EDE
-55 FQLASGN
+55 
-62 GQDFQLRSSEPAQQP
+62 DFSNAEDSTTAAPIP
-77 EIALP
+77 E
-82 QTNEQPAQ
+82 Q

-97 EDMLLSDKPTTGLGL
+97 EDVLLSDKPTTGLGL
-112 AIANLF
+112 AVANLF

-154 DLRSGK
+154 DLRAGK
-160 AKKRSVVFGPGEMAK
+160 AKKRSVAFGPGEMAK
-175 PYYINEDYTPEEAK
+175 PHYINEDYTPEEAK
-189 AVEAKLLSDIDAL
+189 ALEAKLLGDIDTL
-202 NKRITSGEF
+202 NKRVASGEF

-216 KAGRD
+216 KAGRE
-221 AAIAQARLAAAQ
+221 AALAQARLAAAQ

-242 LGSGTERI
+242 LGTGTERI

-260 EQVLPTAGSLV
+260 EQVLPTLGSLA
-271 GGTIGFA
+271 GGAAGFA
-278 ATGGNPLGAAAGGG
+278 VAGAPGAVAGGG
-292 AGAAAG
+292 GGAALG

-375 QSLLTAVR
+375 QSLLATVR

-389 VAATGAEYLSELASS
+389 VAATGAEYLSELASN
-404 AGQMGFDQLLSASHE
+404 AGQIGFDQLLSASHE

-439 FGDTSLDTLIQ
+439 FGETSLDTLIQ
-450 TIAIGGPAATIGAN
+450 TVAIGGPAAVVGAN

-475 TDLAPGAVQRGL
+475 AEIAPGAVQRGL

-500 ELNLPPVREQQ
+500 ELNLPPVKEQQ
-511 QQTDLFPETLPGP
+511 QQLTTDMFPATDVGVDPAIAQREADLKAAEERVAWNQRNRERAAETDLENQRNGIVAQLDNATSRVENLRDRVENGDTSQATLNTLAAAQREQRNAQAELDRFDTQQQPA
-524 YSEVSQPNEPTP
+524 EVAPVVQEPQQLGLPLNEPK
-536 QPSDS
+536 QP
-541 PLNDPRYASQRREML
+541 
-556 RGFRDTEMDNIRTLE
+556 
-571 DQIDAD
+571 
-577 EMLKGTAAYGQE
+577 
-589 QAKRPAELADARRR
+589 KRPAGGFAMSSETDRQNAELAKTA
-603 LGKLNE
+603 
-609 EIALYEGGAAVQP
+609 
-622 GLGLNEPTQPKP
+622 
-634 KAPKPIQTRGGDK
+634 
-647 VIQPDGTVTSNV
+647 
-659 DEANR
+659 EATL
-664 AQAKKLLEQEAK
+664 KEQQK
-676 DDNKAI
+676 RDNKLI
-682 DDELKRRTALHQK
+682 EDELKRQNADRNKRRKEALMAAADQSRNLTPDQRLKVIADTARAFDSANPAVTRDQLD
-695 NRTSFLSNVREEN
+695 
-708 RGLPVEQRVEVLAQ
+708 VEQL
-722 AARQWDASN
+722 
-731 PAPTREQVTLAD
+731 
-743 ALAAKQQSKPSG
+743 LAADRAK

-760 GKPKWTPATPSAPV
+760 KTKWTPTTAKVPAVPAPVVPEVTEPAVATP
-774 AQEAQAQ
+774 
-781 QASAAT
+781 AAT

-805 AMEEGGATTA
+805 AMEEGTSTGST
-815 APALNIKKFV
+815 PKFDIAKFI
-825 KDTSEI
+825 KDTTEI
-831 IRSLVKDNSQKA
+831 VRNLAKDNSQKA
-843 IDILN
+843 IDVLN
-848 MEQQGKLAFVP
+848 MEQQGKLVFVP

-865 LDMSGNTRAAY
+865 LDMGGNARAAY
-876 KVENGKM
+876 KVDNGKM

-904 EATHAGQLNAR
+904 EATHAGQENKR

-925 LGDTKYG
+925 LGDTKFG
-932 NAVNRVLAAAK
+932 DSVSRVLAAAK
-943 SGNAVAKSALRA
+943 NGNTVAKSALRA
-955 TEAQLGKDGATAN
+955 TEAQLGKDAVDTN
-968 PDLFNKELMGHFVG
+968 PELFKKELMGHFVG
-982 EVVKARSKPLGSVAG
+982 EVVRARAKPLGSVAG

-1003 AGARNAVRAVTGA
+1003 AGARNAVRAVTGT

-1029 NDLGREVVATDIKGR
+1029 NELGREVVATDVKGR
-1044 DSNDVLAMIYNVREG
+1044 DSKDVLAMIYNVREG

-1100 LIDTASGEPIPLGD
+1100 LIDTISGEPIPLSD

-1124 RPEADT
+1124 RPEVDT
-1130 EVSVKV
+1130 EVSVKA

-1141 PGAFGQYDPKSKT
+1141 PGVFGQYDPESKT
-1154 VLVAKSALKK
+1154 VLVASTAFKK
-1164 GKDYVLGAIMHEVQ
+1164 GKDGVLGTIMHEIQ
-1178 HYVQHMDGRAQQFF
+1178 HYVQDMDGRAQQFF
-1192 ENDASG
+1192 KDDANG
-1198 KMKAAEKKLASAARQ
+1198 KLKAAEKKVFSAARQ

-1277 IDTRNKHS
+1277 IATRAKHNS
-1285 AELNKY
+1285 ELDKY
-1291 HEISAEEYAKYRRN
+1291 HEVSAEEYAKYRRN

-1310 AFFTQGQRKTTQAEL
+1310 AFFTQGQKKTTQAEL
-1325 DKMNVE
+1325 DKMDIE
-1331 EVMRN
+1331 DVMRN
-1336 QERDAQDNDITEGQ
+1336 QERDAQGNDITEGQ

-1356 AGMRKAASAEPAPA
+1356 TSMRKAASAEPA
-1370 LATRIKV
+1370 
-1377 NKYGSGEN
+1377 
-1385 AVWFAEWSVKRNGR
+1385 
-1399 TKSYSVEGKT
+1399 
-1409 PDEAYAKAENMRD
+1409 
-1422 GQVEKSRTSMP
+1422 

-1438 STPIEITDRWLPAK
+1438 NTPIEITNRWMPAK
-1452 IRGLFDATRGV
+1452 IRGLLDATRGI

-1497 QQAAERGMTPAELN
+1497 QQAAERGMTPTELN

-1522 QNLEGYDANIA
+1522 QKLVGYDANIA

-1616 LKRKKAGDVIDD
+1616 LKRKEAGDVIDD

-1675 PENVELSDIKQA
+1675 PENVELEDIKQA
-1687 LYDKREQINENK
+1687 LYDKREQINANK

-1738 KRKEISPEIRELLG
+1738 KRKEISPELRELLG

-1854 EASDA
+1854 GASDA
-1859 WGKAAKWQKAWQIV
+1859 WGKAAKVQKTWQIV

-1886 PMLMLQNGNVNP
+1886 SMLMLQNGNVNP

-1973 TKALAGGKEA
+1973 TKVLAGGKEA

-2068 QGIGEIKRGNT
+2068 QGIGEIKRGND

-2102 SYGLIYKVGEKLA
+2102 SYGLIYGAGKLLA

-2146 KDENGYPVVYQL
+2146 RDENGYPVVYQL

-2192 YVSPRLAGRT
+2192 YVTPRLAGRT

-2228 YSDTID
+2228 YSDVID

-2275 PQDAIFRIASY
+2275 PQDAVFRIASY
-2286 SGFTFNSLDPSKPL
+2286 GGFTFNSLDPSKPL
-2300 TFAAKDYDKAT
+2300 TFAARDYSSAT
-2311 RDARTRL
+2311 KDARTRL

-2341 KDEYDTFA
+2341 KDEYDAFT

-2355 KGAGVLEYPAAEA
+2355 NGANILEYPAAEA